1 MERSNYDTEQDFD
14 DSEVQEIVEISSD
27 GHDVHIEKLLEKVR
41 REEKEKLYPI
51 LEEQKKTIAE
61 LKKTAEQ
68 NDANKSDLAQKMADI
83 EQRILNLQA
92 QSEAEKAEISKKAKE
107 AELSAHKERRLREL
121 EQANTGFIPDLIGGN
136 TSEEIDASIEKAQ
149 LRYNEIFAQASARQ
163 PIANTN
169 RATGTVGSMSSGQPE
184 IVEIDARSITLEN
197 WEKVRDDAKRL
208 ASQAFKQSL
217 ARK

>member
-1 MERSNYDTEQDFD
+1 MERNYDVEQDFD
-14 DSEVQEIVEISSD
+14 GDDIAEIVEISSD

-41 REEKEKLYPI
+41 REEKGKLYPI
-51 LEEQKKTIAE
+51 LEEQKKTIAD
-61 LKKTAEQ
+61 LRRTAEQ
-68 NDANKSDLAQKMADI
+68 NDATKNDLAQKMADI
-83 EQRILNLQA
+83 EQRILTLQA
-92 QSEAEKAEISKKAKE
+92 QAETEKEAISKKAKE